1 MQRSAHI
8 VAARRS
14 PVAPRGGDLATLE
27 LHALA
32 APVIRAVLG
41 DAGIGAAQVDE
52 IIVSNA
58 LGAGGNPARLVA
70 LAADLPQRIGGYS
83 IDRQCCGGLDA
94 LALAR
99 AMIVS
104 GQAEIVVAGGVETYS
119 QRPIRLR
126 SRHGAA
132 LALPYD
138 RPAFAPVADQDP
150 DMDIAADQVAQ
161 QMGIDRAAQDAWA
174 RLSHQK
180 AQAAQKA
187 LAVEIVALGP
197 KT

>member
-8 VAARRS
+8 LAARRS

-104 GQAEIVVAGGVETYS
+104 GQAEIVLAGGVETYS

-126 SRHGAA
+126 SRHGPMIGGVSRR
-132 LALPYD
+132 LRFKIRIWVL
-138 RPAFAPVADQDP
+138 RRIRLRSRWGS
-150 DMDIAADQVAQ
+150 IARRR
-161 QMGIDRAAQDAWA
+161 M
-174 RLSHQK
+174 
-180 AQAAQKA
+180 
-187 LAVEIVALGP
+187 LGLG
-197 KT
+197 

>member
-1 MQRSAHI
+1 MQRLAHI

-94 LALAR
+94 LALAPLLKAPSSPLLTTR
-99 AMIVS
+99 WS
-104 GQAEIVVAGGVETYS
+104 
-119 QRPIRLR
+119 RLR
-126 SRHGAA
+126 GA
-132 LALPYD
+132 
-138 RPAFAPVADQDP
+138 RSC
-150 DMDIAADQVAQ
+150 
-161 QMGIDRAAQDAWA
+161 GH
-174 RLSHQK
+174 RLEHC
-180 AQAAQKA
+180 
-187 LAVEIVALGP
+187 
-197 KT
+197 

>member
-70 LAADLPQRIGGYS
+70 LAADLPQRIGG
-83 IDRQCCGGLDA
+83 
-94 LALAR
+94 
-99 AMIVS
+99 
-104 GQAEIVVAGGVETYS
+104 
-119 QRPIRLR
+119 
-126 SRHGAA
+126 
-132 LALPYD
+132 
-138 RPAFAPVADQDP
+138 
-150 DMDIAADQVAQ
+150 
-161 QMGIDRAAQDAWA
+161 
-174 RLSHQK
+174 
-180 AQAAQKA
+180 
-187 LAVEIVALGP
+187 
-197 KT
+197 

>member
-104 GQAEIVVAGGVETYS
+104 GQADPRRRLYILGTVDGFHRTRGRAGPRDSPRMGRRVCRT
-119 QRPIRLR
+119 R
-126 SRHGAA
+126 A
-132 LALPYD
+132 LC
-138 RPAFAPVADQDP
+138 QP
-150 DMDIAADQVAQ
+150 DD
-161 QMGIDRAAQDAWA
+161 GG
-174 RLSHQK
+174 
-180 AQAAQKA
+180 
-187 LAVEIVALGP
+187 E
-197 KT
+197 